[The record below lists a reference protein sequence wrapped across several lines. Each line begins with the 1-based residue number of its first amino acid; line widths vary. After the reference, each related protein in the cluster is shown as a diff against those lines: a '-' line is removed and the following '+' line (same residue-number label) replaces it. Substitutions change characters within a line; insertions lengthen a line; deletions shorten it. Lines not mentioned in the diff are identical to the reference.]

1 MGGGLLNGNVT
12 RPCTFQNLVNE
23 ISVPAKLILEVCAIA
38 QQPARIAE
46 LSESEHRRQTLF
58 RGEFGGLLDVKECQG
73 VDQDKEPVG
82 VPGLYRGKRRRELRR
97 ISHVCGVHFD
107 F

>member
-1 MGGGLLNGNVT
+1 ML
-12 RPCTFQNLVNE
+12 E
-23 ISVPAKLILEVCAIA
+23 ICAIA
-38 QQPARIAE
+38 QQPAHIAE

-82 VPGLYRGKRRRELRR
+82 VPGGEPSAALFSVRLRR
-97 ISHVCGVHFD
+97 IKYIVAD
-107 F
+107 RA